1 MPARI
6 DPEKRRREVVEAA
19 FRLVIS
25 HGVEGISLRKVAE
38 ESGLNIGS
46 VRHYF
51 DGHQDLLVAAAQEA
65 GDRMGR
71 RLAQHHVGKLEGLTG
86 TAAVDALQ
94 ALVEEVLPIGPER
107 RDDATVVAEFIMASR
122 TREVFRP
129 MSEQMAK
136 DLTVV
141 LHDALQ
147 AAGAAD
153 PTMYAAQLSA
163 LIGGLTTDALT
174 PHGSLDDDQVRD
186 ILRAQLTLML
196 GSP

>member
-19 FRLVIS
+19 FRLVIA

-71 RLAQHHVGKLEGLTG
+71 RLAQHSVGKLEGLTG

-94 ALVEEVLPIGPER
+94 ALVG
-107 RDDATVVAEFIMASR
+107 
-122 TREVFRP
+122 
-129 MSEQMAK
+129 
-136 DLTVV
+136 
-141 LHDALQ
+141 
-147 AAGAAD
+147 GAAD
-153 PTMYAAQLSA
+153 RSGAP
-163 LIGGLTTDALT
+163 
-174 PHGSLDDDQVRD
+174 
-186 ILRAQLTLML
+186 
-196 GSP
+196 